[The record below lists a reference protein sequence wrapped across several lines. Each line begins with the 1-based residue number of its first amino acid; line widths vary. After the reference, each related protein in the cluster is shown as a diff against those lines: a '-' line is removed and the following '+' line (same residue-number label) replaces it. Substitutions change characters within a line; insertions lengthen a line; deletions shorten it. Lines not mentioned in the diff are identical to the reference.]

1 MEKFGEKIRR
11 LREEKGIYLR
21 QVASFLEIDQ
31 ALLSKIER
39 GERKA
44 KRDQVIKL
52 ARYYK
57 SDKDE
62 FLTSW
67 LSDKIVSDLDS
78 EKNAIDI
85 LKVAE
90 EKIKYKKST
99 K

>member
-1 MEKFGEKIRR
+1 MENFGEKIRR
-11 LREEKGIYLR
+11 LREDKGIYLR

-44 KRDQVIKL
+44 KREQVIKL
-52 ARYYK
+52 AKFYN

-67 LSDKIVSDLDS
+67 LSDKIASDLNS

-90 EKIKYKKST
+90 EKIQYKRST
-99 K
+99 

>member
-1 MEKFGEKIRR
+1 METFGEKIRR
-11 LREEKGIYLR
+11 LREKKGIYLR

-44 KRDQVIKL
+44 QRNQVIKL
-52 ARYYK
+52 AHFYK
-57 SDKDE
+57 SNKDE

-67 LSDKIVSDLDS
+67 LSDKVVYDLDC
-78 EKNAIDI
+78 EKNAIEV

-90 EKIKYKKST
+90 EKIKYKRSLQ
-99 K
+99 